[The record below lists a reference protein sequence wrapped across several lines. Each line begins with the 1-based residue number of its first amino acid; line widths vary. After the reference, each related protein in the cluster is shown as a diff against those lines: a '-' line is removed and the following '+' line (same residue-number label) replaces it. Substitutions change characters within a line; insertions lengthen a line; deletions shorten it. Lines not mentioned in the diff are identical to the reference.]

1 MQAGAPFRMLPQRTL
16 HSPQCWMEVEVFASQ
31 PFSAF
36 PSQSANPG
44 LQANPQAPEEH
55 IAVALAGVGQGVQ
68 RVPQLLT
75 AVSGTHSVPQA

>member
-1 MQAGAPFRMLPQRTL
+1 
-16 HSPQCWMEVEVFASQ
+16 MEVEVFASQ

-36 PSQSANPG
+36 PSQFANPG
-44 LQANPQAPEEH
+44 LQTNPQAPMEH
-55 IAVALAGVGQGVQ
+55 VAVALAGVGQGVQ